1 MTEFAKEIRNEA
13 FENNLILRD
22 PISHQIMNKVC
33 KEMDIPIQEFE
44 NLIIWAYQNRKSNMT
59 GVNTVIDE
67 LLNKMD

>member
-1 MTEFAKEIRNEA
+1 MTEFAEEIINEA

-22 PISHQIMNKVC
+22 PISYQIMNKVC
-33 KEMDIPIQEFE
+33 KEMDIPIQEFA